1 MKRTASRSLLL
12 AALAGAALL
21 SGCARVAPMGTP
33 PPGCSGIPGDPDLP
47 QGGAANPS
55 TSVLTEN
62 VPTGNVPIELVAIAR
77 PSSSQVI
84 PLLYVFDDRAQ
95 RVMLGTPTAKV
106 LTDSIFAQVE
116 AEAYWAEV
124 EGGQYY
130 RIPWLDAC
138 SQASM
143 LKEPLSFRAPPGGLL
158 FIQYLASSCTE
169 CERLTSAIRGVIA
182 TNPAVPV
189 RWVRIRVPVGVGR
202 LKSS

>member
-21 SGCARVAPMGTP
+21 SGCALVAPMGVP
-33 PPGCSGIPGDPDLP
+33 PPGCSGIPSDPDLP
-47 QGGAANPS
+47 QGGEANPS
-55 TSVLTEN
+55 TS

-77 PSSSQVI
+77 PCSSQII
-84 PLLYVFDDRAQ
+84 PLLYVFDDQAQ
-95 RVMLGTPTAKV
+95 RVMLGTPPAKV
-106 LTDSIFAQVE
+106 LTDSVFAQVE

-158 FIQYLASSCTE
+158 FIQYLASSCKE

-182 TNPAVPV
+182 ANPAAPV